1 MNSVK
6 AWFDRNVDKKQMVT
20 IIVSSAA
27 IGTAVYAARK
37 TGFGKVAN
45 VVKGG

>member
-1 MNSVK
+1 MNKVK
-6 AWFDRNVDKKQMVT
+6 QWWDQNVDKKQLTT
-20 IIVSSAA
+20 IIVASAA
-27 IGTAVYAARK
+27 IGSIAYAARK